1 MSFLLAPVV
10 SVILLIVILRFMPKN
25 AYPKGFV
32 PGLLAWGGWCAL
44 VVGVTFAI
52 WEYYPLIRSVG
63 LSQFWAMFLEEDSTE
78 FQNALDAAAG
88 NMGTVTLSY
97 GFADSFLTA
106 AIPEETAKFLVS
118 IFYIK
123 RLKSKKLMLDCVV
136 ISSIAGLGFQI
147 VEDFLFATDGLSTVI
162 IRGLVPF
169 HFTFGAVMGYY
180 IGRALCTEEK
190 KYMFLALILPIMLH
204 GMFDFS
210 ISMLDASDWYLLL
223 CFIMYVDLM
232 KLTALMLVYIKR
244 KAAEES
250 SLQYQ

>member
-10 SVILLIVILRFMPKN
+10 SVILLIVILSFLPKN

-32 PGLLAWGGWCAL
+32 VSLLAWGGWCAL
-44 VVGVTFAI
+44 LVGVTIVI
-52 WEYYPLIRSVG
+52 WEYLPLIRSAG
-63 LSQFWAMFLEEDSTE
+63 LSQFWTMFLEEDSAE
-78 FQNALDAAAG
+78 LQNAIDALTG
-88 NMGTVTLSY
+88 NTGAVTLSY
-97 GFADSFLTA
+97 GFKDSFLTA
-106 AIPEETAKFLVS
+106 AIPEEVAKFLVS
-118 IFYIK
+118 IVYIR
-123 RLKSKKLMLDCVV
+123 RLRSRNVMLDCVV

-190 KYMFLALILPIMLH
+190 KYMFLALFLPIMLH
-204 GMFDFS
+204 GLFDFS

-223 CFIMYVDLM
+223 CFIMYIDLM

-244 KAAEES
+244 NCP
-250 SLQYQ
+250 